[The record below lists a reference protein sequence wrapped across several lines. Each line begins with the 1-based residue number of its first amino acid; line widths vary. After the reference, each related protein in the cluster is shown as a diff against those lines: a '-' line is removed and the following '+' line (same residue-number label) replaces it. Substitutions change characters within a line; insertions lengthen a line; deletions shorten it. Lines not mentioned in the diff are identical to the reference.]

1 MSRAKTPYT
10 KNKVY
15 LSMAAHF
22 LRERTKTLDDCYNA
36 PSQHKRAIYADCIR
50 EAIKNNACFYG
61 VISYNTYAFT
71 FGYTSRENNE
81 WVITIILPTKTK
93 KCLYRE
99 VEQWLTEQD

>member
-22 LRERTKTLDDCYNA
+22 LRERTKTLNDCYSA
-36 PSQHKRAIYADCIR
+36 PSQHKRTIYAECVR
-50 EAIKNNACFYG
+50 EALKNSAYAYG
-61 VISYNTYAFT
+61 IISYNTYAFT
-71 FGYTSRENNE
+71 FGYLSRENDHT
-81 WVITIILPTKTK
+81 VITIILPTKTK

-99 VEQWLTEQD
+99 VEQWLTK